1 MICFVEDENHS
12 VDSSGPPFA
21 VPASSPLDEPVA
33 PYELRAGSF
42 LSNGLRRWW
51 GIEQREKACG
61 SKVWSVWHEVLVTGL
76 TFAVTAPGT
85 QTRTPRVAVLHDK
98 RQTVGRRQLF

>member
-1 MICFVEDENHS
+1 M
-12 VDSSGPPFA
+12 
-21 VPASSPLDEPVA
+21 
-33 PYELRAGSF
+33 
-42 LSNGLRRWW
+42 
-51 GIEQREKACG
+51 CG